1 MNAEDAQLL
10 ERATHTIVQQV
21 DAMKQMVNAFS
32 EYARAPDMKLAH
44 FNLNQ
49 LVTEVAELYRLQD
62 PAAEIRLD
70 LDPRAAGDRGRS
82 WPRAPDS
89 GQPDHQRH
97 RGAGRRRR
105 TAASRSARDC
115 SVQTG
120 QLAAVICVR
129 DNGPGFRKEILGR
142 LFDPYVTGKPRGTGL
157 GLAIVKRIVEEHG
170 GRIEAENR
178 PEGGAK
184 SAGVAAR
191 QRPGS
196 VVAQRGR
203 TTHGVAEGTR
213 MNAGKILVVDD
224 ESDIRRLLQEILTEE
239 GYEVEVAAD
248 AGAGA
253 RGARAPGAGPGAAGH
268 LDARYRRHHA
278 AARVVR
284 PSTRDGC
291 PVVMMS
297 GHGTV
302 ETAVEATRLGA
313 YDFVEKPLSLAKL
326 LRTVR
331 ARAGCARA
339 PSRAASSPPPAR
351 SPAAAPVGRSRA
363 IAQLRSELTRL
374 AAYSAPLL
382 LLGESGTDREQLA
395 RFVHQSGPAAAGPFV
410 VVDCRTLRE
419 DTRRRDAARR
429 RWRARPACSSRRAR
443 ARCSSATSR
452 TCRLDASACSA
463 ACSRA
468 AASAHRRAARRGRSR
483 RASSPRRVPASSAAC
498 MAEEFRRDLYA
509 QLSVLLVRVPA
520 LRDYA
525 EDVPE
530 LLRHY
535 VDVLTETE
543 GLRFRR
549 FSVAAQNRL
558 RNYPW
563 PDNVRELRNLTR
575 RFLLND
581 GPEEIGLEEVE
592 RELSAQTPADEPL
605 VKHDLLALP
614 LREAREQFERAYLQQ
629 QLMLCNGK
637 VGLLAKR
644 VDMERTHLYRKLRS
658 LGIEIGHGAEE

>member
-1 MNAEDAQLL
+1 MN
-10 ERATHTIVQQV
+10 
-21 DAMKQMVNAFS
+21 NS
-32 EYARAPDMKLAH
+32 
-44 FNLNQ
+44 
-49 LVTEVAELYRLQD
+49 
-62 PAAEIRLD
+62 
-70 LDPRAAGDRGRS
+70 
-82 WPRAPDS
+82 
-89 GQPDHQRH
+89 
-97 RGAGRRRR
+97 
-105 TAASRSARDC
+105 
-115 SVQTG
+115 
-120 QLAAVICVR
+120 
-129 DNGPGFRKEILGR
+129 
-142 LFDPYVTGKPRGTGL
+142 
-157 GLAIVKRIVEEHG
+157 
-170 GRIEAENR
+170 
-178 PEGGAK
+178 
-184 SAGVAAR
+184 
-191 QRPGS
+191 
-196 VVAQRGR
+196 
-203 TTHGVAEGTR
+203 
-213 MNAGKILVVDD
+213 KILVVDD

-248 AGAGA
+248 AGQA
-253 RGARAPGAGPGAAGH
+253 RTARARQTPDLVL
-268 LDARYRRHHA
+268 LDIWM
-278 AARVVR
+278 
-284 PSTRDGC
+284 PDTDGITLLREWSNEASDDC

-302 ETAVEATRLGA
+302 DTAVEATRLGA

-326 LRTVR
+326 LRTVER
-331 ARAGCARA
+331 ALD
-339 PSRAASSPPPAR
+339 AR
-351 SPAAAPVGRSRA
+351 SRRPSGKFVSAGASGVTAPVGRSRA
-363 IAQLRSELTRL
+363 ITQLRGELTRL

-395 RFVHQSGPAAAGPFV
+395 RFVHQSGPSSAGPFV
-410 VVDCRTLRE
+410 VVDSRTLRE
-419 DTRRRDAARR
+419 ENAVATLLGADAAQ
-429 RWRARPACSSRRAR
+429 AG
-443 ARCSSATSR
+443 
-452 TCRLDASACSA
+452 RLEQ
-463 ACSRA
+463 
-468 AASAHRRAARRGRSR
+468 ARRGTLFLGDIEDMPESTQRLLSGVLESGR
-483 RASSPRRVPASSAAC
+483 FVRTGGDAAPLETRIVSSARPGIVNRVL
-498 MAEEFRRDLYA
+498 AEDFRRDLYA
-509 QLSVLLVRVPA
+509 QLSVLMVRVPS

-535 VDVLTETE
+535 VDALTESE

-563 PDNVRELRNLTR
+563 PDNARELRNLTR
-575 RFLLND
+575 RFLLNS